1 MSNTQR
7 SEYIG
12 CMQVGSAELSVWV
25 YTDDTGG
32 NRKVTIDMSDTSSSS
47 FMHVPSS
54 LVHEL
59 VDLLKTA
66 DFMAG
71 FMGAMSA
78 DEWARFEADK
88 SSLDA
93 RELRVMEGG
102 AA

>member
-1 MSNTQR
+1 MSKTQR

-12 CMQVGSAELSVWV
+12 CMQVGRAELSVWV

-32 NRKVTIDMSDTSSSS
+32 NRRVTIDISDSCSSS
-47 FMHVPSS
+47 FMHVPSG

-59 VDLLKTA
+59 VELLRTA

-71 FMGAMSA
+71 FMGGMTA
-78 DEWARFEADK
+78 DEWAKFEADE
-88 SSLDA
+88 SSPDA
-93 RELRVMEGG
+93 RELQAREGG